1 MPNIKD
7 MKVDDPIIQAVMMG
21 TPGVGKTWVAA
32 TFPGKIVV
40 FDFDGKIGVARNPD
54 FVKKYGLRDI
64 EYKTLT
70 ESKRMKGI
78 ATAHN
83 AYDDAC
89 NFFDEWMRPGNRDQV
104 GTFIIDSG
112 TSLMEVAQNK
122 AVMVLGGAPKGNNT
136 TTFNDAMK
144 TGFLSLVGKD
154 RGGERSL
161 TEQFIRMVKDSGK
174 NLIVNVHQYETYDD
188 AGNLVSVIP
197 LFTGQSR
204 QIIPA
209 MFKDVW
215 HLKVQ
220 GVGSTMKR
228 ILTAEY
234 NGIYQ
239 ARSELGIGVIEHPD
253 YDRIIARIRERQAAA
268 LAVSPPSNPA
278 GGATPGA
285 QIPATKA

>member
-21 TPGVGKTWVAA
+21 PPGVGKTWVAA

-40 FDFDGKIGVARNPD
+40 FDFDGKIGVTRNPD
-54 FVKKYGLRDI
+54 FVKKYGIRDI
-64 EYKTLT
+64 EYKTLS
-70 ESKRMKGI
+70 EAKRMKGI
-78 ATAHN
+78 AMQHN

-89 NFFDEWMRPGNRDQV
+89 SYFDEWMRPGVRDSV
-104 GTFIIDSG
+104 NTFIIDSG
-112 TSLMEVAQNK
+112 TSLMEAAQNK
-122 AVMVLGGAPKGNNT
+122 AVMVLGGAPKGNST
-136 TTFNDAMK
+136 TTFADAMK

-154 RGGERSL
+154 HGGQRSL
-161 TEQFIRMVKDSGK
+161 TEQFIRMIKDSGK
-174 NLIVNVHQYETYDD
+174 NVIVNVHQYETYDD
-188 AGNLVSVIP
+188 NGTLVSVVP

-204 QIIPA
+204 QVIPA

-220 GVGSTMKR
+220 GAGSTMKR

-239 ARSELGIGVIEHPD
+239 ARSELGIGIVENPD
-253 YDRIIARIRERQAAA
+253 YDAIISRIRQRQAEAMK
-268 LAVSPPSNPA
+268 LSPQANPA
-278 GGATPGA
+278 SGVPQGT